1 MIMIQIYT
9 LMYEYVYM
17 APYTHIYIYL
27 YIYTFTWC
35 AVRHGFTDLESP
47 RVFGVARTTSNKSV
61 RADLLMPLHV
71 AAQIGDSIIV
81 TLLLEAGVDPHSLTI
96 DGQTALDIAWENNMD
111 DSHLKVIRKLAR
123 SKIVRVEL

>member
-1 MIMIQIYT
+1 MVSFWRESILQHF
-9 LMYEYVYM
+9 LQ
-17 APYTHIYIYL
+17 
-27 YIYTFTWC
+27 
-35 AVRHGFTDLESP
+35 RHGFTDLESP

>member
-1 MIMIQIYT
+1 MNM
-9 LMYEYVYM
+9 YM
-17 APYTHIYIYL
+17 APYTSIL
-27 YIYTFTWC
+27 YIYTFTFLC
-35 AVRHGFTDLESP
+35 GVRHGFTDLESP